1 MTNHNSDMGIY
12 KDFNHISDVVN
23 LEESLV
29 I

>member
-12 KDFNHISDVVN
+12 KDFINISDVVN